1 MPDRVRQ
8 VAIAIGADH
17 DGFRLLRRVGNCLTP
32 SGGLGINSEMYR
44 TPSILRLSVHREA
57 EPEPIA
63 TLNAPTKPPV
73 AQCAAFIRLCR
84 DSLVPLL
91 DRSAIATPK
100 ELRILKELRSERGDC
115 AAAIRT
121 TLAIDDGE
129 MSRLIARLA
138 ARNLVSK
145 TPGIDRRK
153 SALWLTPTGRA
164 LVDRTNWAEYSL
176 LEARLEALTPAEQST
191 LRQAMAAVTALLCGA
206 SPA

>member
-1 MPDRVRQ
+1 
-8 VAIAIGADH
+8 
-17 DGFRLLRRVGNCLTP
+17 
-32 SGGLGINSEMYR
+32 MYR
-44 TPSILRLSVHREA
+44 TPAILRFSAHRNA
-57 EPEPIA
+57 GLEPVA
-63 TLNAPTKPPV
+63 TLMAPSEPPV

-91 DRSAIATPK
+91 DRSATVTPK

-115 AAAIRT
+115 ATAIRA

-129 MSRLIARLA
+129 MSRLIARLS

-145 TPGIDRRK
+145 TPATDRRK

-164 LVDRTNWAEYSL
+164 LVDRGNWAEHCL
-176 LEARLEALTPAEQST
+176 LEARLEGLTAAQQDT

-206 SPA
+206 GAE

>member
-1 MPDRVRQ
+1 
-8 VAIAIGADH
+8 
-17 DGFRLLRRVGNCLTP
+17 
-32 SGGLGINSEMYR
+32 MYR

-57 EPEPIA
+57 EPDPIA

-73 AQCAAFIRLCR
+73 TQCAAFIRLCR

-91 DRSAIATPK
+91 DRSAMVTPK
-100 ELRILKELRSERGDC
+100 QLRILKELRAERGDC
-115 AAAIRT
+115 AAAIRV

-138 ARNLVSK
+138 ARNLVAK
-145 TPGIDRRK
+145 TPATDRRK

-176 LEARLEALTPAEQST
+176 LEARLEGLTPAEQST

-206 SPA
+206 GAE